1 MNQGT
6 NEGIMNHGVNLA
18 RKLWEASSLI
28 IMDQIIIQLEEAVL

>member
-18 RKLWEASSLI
+18 HKLWEASSLI